1 MSESRPGYEEPAG
14 SAGDARRAMDSPP
27 RLRSRALGGRGEPR
41 ARTSYGPG
49 PSSPRSR
56 RPVPRSRPASQPGGL
71 RVAGP
76 IRLPGPPARRPR
88 SMPGGTRSSR
98 QGGEPERGRS
108 GTRRPPP
115 QPPAVVR
122 HASALARRLERVF
135 SSARML
141 STKAGDNVIS
151 GRALE
156 TQTRRARRKVSY
168 LARTSRHRAQPRAW
182 VQPACPPAP
191 MAADNASV
199 NSSYCGR
206 HPLVSRFAS
215 DPELFR

>member
-1 MSESRPGYEEPAG
+1 
-14 SAGDARRAMDSPP
+14 MDSPP
-27 RLRSRALGGRGEPR
+27 WLRSRAPGGRGEPR

-76 IRLPGPPARRPR
+76 IRLPGPPAGRGQCRARLAPAAR
-88 SMPGGTRSSR
+88 E
-98 QGGEPERGRS
+98 GEPERGRS
-108 GTRRPPP
+108 GTRQPPP

-122 HASALARRLERVF
+122 HASAWRDGSSGYSPRQGCSRPKPVITSSPGAR
-135 SSARML
+135 
-141 STKAGDNVIS
+141 
-151 GRALE
+151 E

-168 LARTSRHRAQPRAW
+168 LARTSRHRGQPRVW

-199 NSSYCGR
+199 NSSYFDR

>member
-1 MSESRPGYEEPAG
+1 MPARDGFSTSVALSSTWRPRRAAG
-14 SAGDARRAMDSPP
+14 SDVVRARSQLAAVASASASLKTRESAWRFEGRRADP
-27 RLRSRALGGRGEPR
+27 LA
-41 ARTSYGPG
+41 
-49 PSSPRSR
+49 
-56 RPVPRSRPASQPGGL
+56 RPA
-71 RVAGP
+71 
-76 IRLPGPPARRPR
+76 GPPAAVNA
-88 SMPGGTRSSR
+88 
-98 QGGEPERGRS
+98 GRDS
-108 GTRRPPP
+108 L
-115 QPPAVVR
+115 QPPGRGARTRAIR
-122 HASALARRLERVF
+122 HATAATAAPSGSAARQRLARRLERVF

-199 NSSYCGR
+199 NSSYFDR

-215 DPELFR
+215 DPE

>member
-1 MSESRPGYEEPAG
+1 
-14 SAGDARRAMDSPP
+14 MDSPP
-27 RLRSRALGGRGEPR
+27 GLRSRAPGGRGEPR

-76 IRLPGPPARRPR
+76 IRLPGPPAAVNA
-88 SMPGGTRSSR
+88 
-98 QGGEPERGRS
+98 GRDS
-108 GTRRPPP
+108 L
-115 QPPAVVR
+115 QPPGRGARTRAIR
-122 HASALARRLERVF
+122 HATAATAAPSGSAARQRLARRLEPVF
-135 SSARML
+135 CSARIL
-141 STKAGDNVIS
+141 STKAGENVIS

-168 LARTSRHRAQPRAW
+168 LARTSRHRGQPRVW

-199 NSSYCGR
+199 NSSYFDR